1 MKMLQLLFG
10 RKIKDVGAL
19 LQAHYFEVKAWY
31 IKEFDRIPCVSFIG
45 ELDTTKAYA
54 YINEQF
60 TYEIVAVY
68 QHAYFEH
75 DEKKMYFNNT
85 VFILTNNRMLELGS
99 NYCQVLHTNKQ
110 YTWANELIRNLAEFR
125 MLVEKERTV
134 IGFARQTTD
143 N

>member
-1 MKMLQLLFG
+1 MLRLLFE
-10 RKIKDVGAL
+10 RKIKEVNAL
-19 LQAHYFEVKAWY
+19 LQGHYFEVKAWY
-31 IKEFDRIPCVSFIG
+31 LQEFDRMPCVSFIG

-60 TYEIVAVY
+60 NNEIIAVY

-85 VFILTNNRMLELGS
+85 VFILNNNRMLELGN

-110 YTWANELIRNLAEFR
+110 YSWANELIRNLSEFR
-125 MLVEKERTV
+125 MKTEKERAV
-134 IGFARQTTD
+134 IGFARQAAT

>member
-1 MKMLQLLFG
+1 MSRLLFG
-10 RKIKDVGAL
+10 RKIKEAGAL
-19 LQAHYFEVKAWY
+19 LQGHYFEVKAWY
-31 IKEFDRIPCVSFIG
+31 LQKFDRMPCVSFIG
-45 ELDTTKAYA
+45 ELDTTKVYA
-54 YINEQF
+54 YINERF
-60 TYEIVAVY
+60 TDEIVAVY

-110 YTWANELIRNLAEFR
+110 YTWANELIRSLAAFR
-125 MLVEKERTV
+125 MVAEKERTM
-134 IGFARQTTD
+134 IGFARQTTA

>member
-1 MKMLQLLFG
+1 MLRLLFE
-10 RKIKDVGAL
+10 RKIKEVNAL
-19 LQAHYFEVKAWY
+19 LQGHYFEVKAWY
-31 IKEFDRIPCVSFIG
+31 LQEFDRMPCVSFIG

-60 TYEIVAVY
+60 NNEIIAVY

-85 VFILTNNRMLELGS
+85 VFILNNNRILELGN

-110 YTWANELIRNLAEFR
+110 YSWANELIRNLSEFR
-125 MLVEKERTV
+125 MKTEKERAV
-134 IGFARQTTD
+134 IGFARQAAT